1 MKNMKNDALKRL
13 KFTKMEKK
21 FMVQLLSLFDEN
33 RDEMYYD
40 INADLEAK
48 KAFDN
53 LCIACG
59 YSNEPEMDAKTVDKC
74 LKILGS

>member
-1 MKNMKNDALKRL
+1 MKNDNNITKRL
-13 KFTKMEKK
+13 KFTEMEKK
-21 FMVQLLSLFDEN
+21 FMIQLLSVFDEN

-40 INADLEAK
+40 IDHNLEAK
-48 KAFDN
+48 KAFDD

-59 YSNEPEMDAKTVDKC
+59 YSNDSEMDSDTVDKC